1 MAENASGPTDP
12 FDVKRIHYLV
22 RLMKHYDLAVL
33 DLSDGPVQIRLRR
46 RGSEAVPALAVAPTP
61 PAAIPAAVP
70 PSAPAPRGE
79 PAPAAPPA
87 SNTIVIESP
96 MVGTYYTSSAPD
108 APPFV
113 TVGSVVHPKTIVG
126 IIEAMKVFTEIPAEV
141 SGTIVEVLAK
151 NGQPVEFGQALF
163 RVMPA

>member
-1 MAENASGPTDP
+1 MAENASGPADP

-33 DLSDGPVQIRLRR
+33 DLTDGPVQIRLRR
-46 RGSEAVPALAVAPTP
+46 RGPEVASAVSSAPP
-61 PAAIPAAVP
+61 PAAGPAVVP
-70 PSAPAPRGE
+70 QAAPAPRNE
-79 PAPAAPPA
+79 PAPPAAPPA
-87 SNTIVIESP
+87 SKTVVIESP

-113 TVGSVVHPKTIVG
+113 TVGSVVHPKTVVG
-126 IIEAMKVFTEIPAEV
+126 IIEAMKVFTEIPADV